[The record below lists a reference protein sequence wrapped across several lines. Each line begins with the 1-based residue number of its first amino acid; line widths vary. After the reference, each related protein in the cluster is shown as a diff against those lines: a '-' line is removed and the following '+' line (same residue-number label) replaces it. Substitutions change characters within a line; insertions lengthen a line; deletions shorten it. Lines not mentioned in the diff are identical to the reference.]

1 MHVNM
6 LIELRIPF
14 LVSLS
19 YEALISDRKILEDA
33 QSPKAL
39 LYFTVLLEI
48 DFLVSSW

>member
-6 LIELRIPF
+6 LIELRMPF

-19 YEALISDRKILEDA
+19 YEALISDRKMR
-33 QSPKAL
+33 SPKAL